1 MGLQYKIDVLSALR
15 SAGFSSYTIRK
26 NNLLPQS
33 CMTSL
38 RAGDPISWASIESIC
53 RLLNCQPGDILE
65 FEANEKP
72 STV

>member
-15 SAGFSSYTIRK
+15 SSGFSSYTIRK

-38 RAGDPISWASIESIC
+38 RAGEPISWASIESIC

-65 FEANEKP
+65 FVYE
-72 STV
+72 